1 MERGFDAALTRD
13 PPPSPLPPVLPAQM
27 RPILLKGHTR
37 ALTCVIYNADGDL
50 IFTASKDHV
59 PSLWLSDSGER
70 IGTYNGH
77 EGAVWELD
85 CNWDSSLLLSVSA
98 DMTARLWEVET
109 GVEVA
114 RFAHTGPVRSC
125 QFDEGG
131 KRFVTISDPFGS
143 MEAGKPPLLRVYE
156 REPSGDAAAW
166 ALAAELQL
174 PHPDAEGEARCQL
187 VRWMPLTARPEDD
200 NRILTAFSDGTLR
213 VLDPYAHKEL
223 QRVEA
228 HEKKFFFSY
237 NQAKTLLL
245 TASADAYAR
254 LWDLETFECL
264 KTYRTDR
271 PLNACVISPLKDH
284 VYVGGGQDAMSV
296 TTTAGKQGHFECCLW
311 EMIYEE
317 EVGRIKGHFGP
328 INALA
333 VNPDGR
339 SYCSGSEDG
348 YVRLHHFGADYLE
361 RRDPVP
367 EEIEGEG

>member
-1 MERGFDAALTRD
+1 
-13 PPPSPLPPVLPAQM
+13 M

-37 ALTCVIYNADGDL
+37 ALTCVIYNPDGDL

-156 REPSGDAAAW
+156 RQSATDAADW
-166 ALAAELQL
+166 RLAAELQL

-333 VNPDGR
+333 ISPLGK
-339 SYCSGSEDG
+339 SYCSGAEDG
-348 YVRLHHFGADYLE
+348 YIRLHHFDMDYLDMK
-361 RRDPVP
+361 DPVP
-367 EEIEGEG
+367 EDEPAAE